1 MQTLVFT
8 GARNGTVERFDMR
21 MAKQHSTKLFDARF
35 GAVPRSSVVHLALLR
50 DHEMLLSHL
59 NGDVRAPLAPYAI
72 THQPKI
78 PAARHLRH
86 ALPLRIPAKG
96 IRGPR
101 QPRHP

>member
-59 NGDVRAPLAPYAI
+59 NGDVRAP
-72 THQPKI
+72 
-78 PAARHLRH
+78 
-86 ALPLRIPAKG
+86 
-96 IRGPR
+96 
-101 QPRHP
+101 